1 MGSNVVAGGGAVAV
15 TYAVEICPLN
25 SGKGLNPDVAGR
37 GEATER
43 EATEDEEAERKDE
56 EAEENKDDSADED
69 DEGRDGDGL
78 IDEAPSTQVS

>member
-37 GEATER
+37 GEATEE
-43 EATEDEEAERKDE
+43 EATEDE

-78 IDEAPSTQVS
+78 IDEAPSTQVP